1 MYLFTAVFYIK
12 RIKQIAVK
20 KMTGL
25 ISFFE
30 PMEDPRVERTQ
41 QHKFIDIIVITI
53 AAVICGCQDWN
64 EIELFGKLKK
74 DWLEQYLE
82 LPNGIPSH
90 DTINRLFAA
99 LNPQSLQGCFLNWI
113 QDVAQITEGRIV
125 SIDGKRLCGSGT
137 QGKKAIVHMVSA
149 WCNSNNMVLGQVK
162 TDDKSNEITA
172 IPELLK
178 LLNIKGCTVTIDAMG
193 CQKDIA
199 DKIIEME
206 GDYVLAVKGN
216 QGNLLD
222 DIEEAFKETASSS
235 LQSSTSLEI
244 GHGRIEKR
252 TCDVITDTDWICNL
266 QEWKGLKSLIRIT
279 AERTNKASGEKQ
291 QECRYYISSNM
302 PGAAALLNITRQ
314 HWGVENKLHWM
325 LDVNFGEDASQKRAG
340 NAAQN
345 FSVIN
350 RIALN
355 LLQNE
360 KTKKLSIKKK
370 RLAAGWQ
377 HGYLE
382 KLLFG

>member
-1 MYLFTAVFYIK
+1 
-12 RIKQIAVK
+12 
-20 KMTGL
+20 MTGL
-25 ISFFE
+25 IRFFE
-30 PMEDPRVERTQ
+30 IMEDPRVERTK
-41 QHKFIDIIVITI
+41 QHKFIDIVTITI
-53 AAVICGCQDWN
+53 AAVICGCEDWN

-74 DWLEQYLE
+74 KWLSQFLE
-82 LPNGIPSH
+82 LPHGIPSH
-90 DTINRLFAA
+90 DTFNRFFAA
-99 LNPQSLQGCFLNWI
+99 VNPASLQQCFLNWI
-113 QDVAQITEGRIV
+113 QEVAQITDGRIV

-137 QGKKAIVHMVSA
+137 DGKKAIVHMVSA
-149 WCNSNNMVLGQVK
+149 WCNTNNMVLGQVK

-199 DKIIEME
+199 GAIVKME
-206 GDYVLAVKGN
+206 GDYMLAVKGN
-216 QGNLLD
+216 QEHLLD
-222 DIEEAFKETASSS
+222 DIKEAFKETAIPG
-235 LQSSTSLEI
+235 LQSSSSTEI

-252 TCDVITDTDWICNL
+252 TCDVITDTDWVCSRE
-266 QEWKGLKSLIRIT
+266 EWAGLRSLIRVRS
-279 AERTNKASGEKQ
+279 ERTDKASGEKQ
-291 QECRYYISSNM
+291 QECRYYISSVT
-302 PGAAALLNITRQ
+302 GDAAAILNIIRQ

-360 KTKKLSIKKK
+360 KTRKLSIKKK

-377 HGYLE
+377 HDYLE
-382 KLLFG
+382 TLLFK

>member
-1 MYLFTAVFYIK
+1 MSG
-12 RIKQIAVK
+12 IKQLAVK

-30 PMEDPRVERTQ
+30 QMEDPRVERSQ
-41 QHKFIDIIVITI
+41 QHKFIDIITITI
-53 AAVICGCQDWN
+53 AAVICGCEDWN
-64 EIELFGKLKK
+64 EIELFGNLKK
-74 DWLEQYLE
+74 QWLSQFLE

-90 DTINRLFAA
+90 DTFNRFFAA
-99 LNPQSLQGCFLNWI
+99 LNPESLQQCFLNWVQEI
-113 QDVAQITEGRIV
+113 ARITEGRIV
-125 SIDGKRLCGSGT
+125 SIDGKRLCSSGT

-149 WCNSNNMVLGQVK
+149 WCNTNNMVLGQVK

-178 LLNIKGCTVTIDAMG
+178 LLNIKGCVVTIDAMG

-199 DKIIEME
+199 GDIIEMG

-222 DIEEAFKETASSS
+222 DIKEAFKETDVAG
-235 LQSSTSLEI
+235 LQSSSSIET

-252 TCDVITDTDWICNL
+252 TCDVITDTSWVCN
-266 QEWKGLKSLIRIT
+266 QKGWKGLQGLVRIT
-279 AERTNKASGEKQ
+279 SQRADKASGEMQ
-291 QECRYYISSNM
+291 QECRYYISS
-302 PGAAALLNITRQ
+302 GLRDAAELLNITRQ
-314 HWGVENKLHWM
+314 HWGIENKLHWM
-325 LDVNFGEDASQKRAG
+325 LDVKFGEDASQKKAG

-360 KTKKLSIKKK
+360 KSRKLSIKKK

-377 HGYLE
+377 HDYLA
-382 KLLFG
+382 KLLFS

>member
-1 MYLFTAVFYIK
+1 MYLSTVVFYIE

-41 QHKFIDIIVITI
+41 QHKFIDIVVITI
-53 AAVICGCQDWN
+53 AAVICGCEDWN

-74 DWLEQYLE
+74 DWLDQYLE

-99 LNPQSLQGCFLNWI
+99 LNPQSLQDCFLNWI

-149 WCNSNNMVLGQVK
+149 WCNTNNMVLGQVK

-222 DIEEAFKETASSS
+222 DIDEAFKETAKSR
-235 LQSSTSLEI
+235 LQSSSSLEI

-279 AERTNKASGEKQ
+279 AERTDKASGEKQ
-291 QECRYYISSNM
+291 QECRYYISSAM

-377 HGYLE
+377 HDYLE

>member
-1 MYLFTAVFYIK
+1 
-12 RIKQIAVK
+12 
-20 KMTGL
+20 MTGL

-30 PMEDPRVERTQ
+30 PMEDPRIERTR
-41 QHKFIDIIVITI
+41 QHKFIDIIVITM
-53 AAVICGCQDWN
+53 AAVICGCEDWN

-74 DWLEQYLE
+74 DWLRQYLA

-90 DTINRLFAA
+90 DTFNRLFAA
-99 LNPQSLQGCFLNWI
+99 LNPQSLQDCFLNWI
-113 QDVAQITEGRIV
+113 QAVAQITEGRIV

-137 QGKKAIVHMVSA
+137 NGKKAIVHMVSA
-149 WCNSNNMVLGQVK
+149 WCNTNNMVLGQVK

-178 LLNIKGCTVTIDAMG
+178 LLNIKGCTITIDAMG

-222 DIEEAFKETASSS
+222 DITEAFKETAIGSI
-235 LQSSTSLEI
+235 QSNTGLET

-252 TCDVITDTDWICNL
+252 TCDVITDTDWVCNR
-266 QEWKGLKSLIRIT
+266 QQWKGLQSLIRIT
-279 AERTNKASGEKQ
+279 AERTDKASGEMQ
-291 QECRYYISSNM
+291 RECRYYISSNM
-302 PGAAALLNITRQ
+302 PDAAALLHITRQ

>member
-1 MYLFTAVFYIK
+1 
-12 RIKQIAVK
+12 
-20 KMTGL
+20 
-25 ISFFE
+25 
-30 PMEDPRVERTQ
+30 
-41 QHKFIDIIVITI
+41 
-53 AAVICGCQDWN
+53 
-64 EIELFGKLKK
+64 LFGKLKK
-74 DWLEQYLE
+74 DWLMQYLE

-99 LNPQSLQGCFLNWI
+99 LNPQSLQDCFLSWI
-113 QDVAQITEGRIV
+113 QQVAQITEGRII

-149 WCNSNNMVLGQVK
+149 WCNTNNMVLGQVK

-178 LLNIKGCTVTIDAMG
+178 LLNIKGCSITIDAMG

-199 DKIIEME
+199 DKIIEMG

-222 DIEEAFKETASSS
+222 DILEAFQETTTSS
-235 LQSSTSLEI
+235 LQSSTSLDV

-252 TCDVITDTDWICNL
+252 TCDVITDPDWVCSR
-266 QEWKGLKSLIRIT
+266 QEWKGLQSLVRIST
-279 AERTNKASGEKQ
+279 VRTDKASGEKQ
-291 QECRYYISSNM
+291 QECRYYISSHLTD
-302 PGAAALLNITRQ
+302 AAALLNITRQ

-370 RLAAGWQ
+370 RLASGWQ
-377 HGYLE
+377 HEYLE
-382 KLLFG
+382 KILFG